1 VDAGQHASPP
11 IDPDPWATPV
21 NALSSAA
28 NDVNWLLDRFV
39 TETDGVQQAVG
50 VSADGLLIAVA
61 PAMTPAT
68 ADKLSAAISGLTS
81 LAVSM
86 SQLLGKGP
94 LRQVIV
100 ELGEGFVM
108 VSSIQDGSCLG
119 VVTAAGAD
127 LALVGYAS
135 AMLAHRVGAL
145 LTPELITEL
154 KTSVAR

>member
-1 VDAGQHASPP
+1 
-11 IDPDPWATPV
+11 
-21 NALSSAA
+21 
-28 NDVNWLLDRFV
+28 
-39 TETDGVQQAVG
+39 
-50 VSADGLLIAVA
+50 
-61 PAMTPAT
+61 MPAT

-86 SQLLGKGP
+86 SRLLAKGA

-119 VVTAAGAD
+119 VVTGPGAD
-127 LALVGYAS
+127 LALVGYES
-135 AMLAHRVGAL
+135 AMLVHRVGAL
-145 LTPELITEL
+145 LTPELISEL